1 MRQHAHDVA
10 LFHDQQLLAVDLDL
24 GPRSLAEQHLVLGLQ
39 LQWDN
44 LTVFAARAGTH
55 SDDFALLGLLGGRVG
70 DDDAAGGFRVAF
82 DAPERDAIVQG
93 TEFHDY
99 SNANRPA
106 CAAAFGQ
113 FFFEEV
119 D

>member
-1 MRQHAHDVA
+1 
-10 LFHDQQLLAVDLDL
+10 
-24 GPRSLAEQHLVLGLQ
+24 
-39 LQWDN
+39 
-44 LTVFAARAGTH
+44 
-55 SDDFALLGLLGGRVG
+55 
-70 DDDAAGGFRVAF
+70 
-82 DAPERDAIVQG
+82 VQG